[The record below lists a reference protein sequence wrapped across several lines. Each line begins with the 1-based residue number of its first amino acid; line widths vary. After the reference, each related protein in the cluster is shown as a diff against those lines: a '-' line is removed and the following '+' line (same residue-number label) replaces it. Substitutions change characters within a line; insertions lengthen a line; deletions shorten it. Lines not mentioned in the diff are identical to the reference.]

1 MTSQEEHIANIK
13 YGTNFGPYRWNRSDS
28 ETMLDD
34 EELKRMSKL
43 HSDMMLNDKNKERW
57 NYLHKEICQKKN

>member
-13 YGTNFGPYRWNRSDS
+13 DGTNFGPYRWNRSDS

-34 EELKRMSKL
+34 EELKIMSKL
-43 HSDMMLNDKNKERW
+43 HADMMLNDKNKERW